1 MNRNAQIIAGILG
14 KSESKIRLHITTSSG
29 PRTLPS
35 MTGYLVPDAVPGY
48 LIGRALVDTF
58 DTQGRPARQGIEVQ
72 LPGQPTSEEPSR
84 SADQKPTLRP
94 ISEELESLMAKLRP
108 ATPGTAPPAGAPPP
122 TPPRNQQPEPP
133 DLPPVEVEPDQAT
146 EETLAQTNQLR
157 SFTAQSEAAS
167 DSAIEQERM
176 GLVLNST
183 YTREVAEWQQLSSI
197 TRAELYKDAARTQEF
212 ATRTLEQADFASR
225 QILRNTTKA
234 VRTMDL
240 VAKRLKSRAYQP
252 PPPPKPQVDYGA
264 MVIEGMRMFSTFAQ
278 SMSPNA
284 FRPQHPQ
291 LPPHPVPNE
300 QTKPKTDDGV
310 ISLSKDR
317 LLELADAKVLG
328 IFGNSEAFAALARAD
343 RLHTK
348 LTGVEPPEN
357 GVYSFRKSTLLE
369 LARDGTVTLF
379 GDSAKLIE
387 LLNSDQFEQFLGMQQ
402 KDQS

>member
-1 MNRNAQIIAGILG
+1 MNRNAKIIRELFNRG
-14 KSESKIRLHITTSSG
+14 EHKIRLHISTSSG

-35 MTGYLVPDAVPGY
+35 ATGFLVPEAVPGH
-48 LIGRALVDTF
+48 LVGRAQMDTF
-58 DTQGRPARQGIEVQ
+58 DLEGRPARQGIEVQ

-84 SADQKPTLRP
+84 PADQKPTLRP

-108 ATPGTAPPAGAPPP
+108 ATPSPAAPAGAPPP
-122 TPPRNQQPEPP
+122 TPPRNQPEQP
-133 DLPPVEVEPDQAT
+133 DLPPVEVEPDLAR
-146 EETLAQTNQLR
+146 EVTLAQTHQLR
-157 SFTAQSEAAS
+157 SWTAQSEAAS

-212 ATRTLEQADFASR
+212 ATRSLEQADFASR

-252 PPPPKPQVDYGA
+252 PPAPKPQVDYGA
-264 MVIEGMRMFSTFAQ
+264 IAIEGMRMFATFAQ

>member
-1 MNRNAQIIAGILG
+1 M
-14 KSESKIRLHITTSSG
+14 
-29 PRTLPS
+29 
-35 MTGYLVPDAVPGY
+35 
-48 LIGRALVDTF
+48 
-58 DTQGRPARQGIEVQ
+58 
-72 LPGQPTSEEPSR
+72 
-84 SADQKPTLRP
+84 
-94 ISEELESLMAKLRP
+94 
-108 ATPGTAPPAGAPPP
+108 
-122 TPPRNQQPEPP
+122 
-133 DLPPVEVEPDQAT
+133 
-146 EETLAQTNQLR
+146 
-157 SFTAQSEAAS
+157 
-167 DSAIEQERM
+167 
-176 GLVLNST
+176 
-183 YTREVAEWQQLSSI
+183 AEWQQLSSI

-234 VRTMDL
+234 VRTMD
-240 VAKRLKSRAYQP
+240 VIAKRLKSRAYQP

-264 MVIEGMRMFSTFAQ
+264 VAIEGMRMFATFAQ

-300 QTKPKTDDGV
+300 QTRQKTDEGV

-317 LLELADAKVLG
+317 LMELADAKVLG
-328 IFGNSEAFAALARAD
+328 IFGNSEAFSALVRAD

-348 LTGVEPPEN
+348 LAGVEPPEN

-402 KDQS
+402 KDQL